1 MGEGTVD
8 SAARGE
14 AATEAMFVGSD
25 GGRFESEY
33 QKRRRVVRL
42 LKEIAQETSDMNV
55 KEVEV
60 KVTLRVTRCRPREIE
75 PRDLFGADGKGATCN
90 SDGGREIVDGL
101 RRARCDGQREEW

>member
-42 LKEIAQETSDMNV
+42 LKETAQETSDMNV

-60 KVTLRVTRCRPREIE
+60 KVTFRVTRCPAQ
-75 PRDLFGADGKGATCN
+75 RDLATRSFRRRWER
-90 SDGGREIVDGL
+90 SDL
-101 RRARCDGQREEW
+101 QQ